1 MTFAKRLALI
11 ASMLFLVAFQ
21 VRYSIE
27 TREARGTFLY
37 IPFLLKP
44 CTNTIDTVGSPARD
58 VLHRGDDLIAVNGRR
73 FTGTSVYHQEL
84 RPPSVTSKQ
93 RALKLSRNGHFV

>member
-84 RPPSVTSKQ
+84 RAAERYSCDRSIRHYRSTY
-93 RALKLSRNGHFV
+93 R